1 MVGIFIDLK
10 TAKRLA
16 QLDRIKKKIEER
28 KTAGGHK
35 WKYVN
40 KNTMD

>member
-1 MVGIFIDLK
+1 MKGIFIDLK

-28 KTAGGHK
+28 K
-35 WKYVN
+35 
-40 KNTMD
+40 KNEYKKQ

>member
-16 QLDRIKKKIEER
+16 QLDRIKKKIIER
-28 KTAGGHK
+28 KK
-35 WKYVN
+35 NEN
-40 KNTMD
+40 KKR

>member
-28 KTAGGHK
+28 K
-35 WKYVN
+35 
-40 KNTMD
+40 KNEYKKQ

>member
-1 MVGIFIDLK
+1 MKGIFIDLQ

-28 KTAGGHK
+28 K
-35 WKYVN
+35 
-40 KNTMD
+40 KNCRRS

>member
-10 TAKRLA
+10 TAKKIA

-28 KTAGGHK
+28 K
-35 WKYVN
+35 
-40 KNTMD
+40 KNEYKN